1 MALKLAPAIQRSPG
15 RATRGARLVA
25 GVAVCAA
32 LLAVAFGLGRASAP
46 AAPVAAAAP
55 GGTAAD
61 GAASAD
67 GGQAPDGVEAP
78 DGGAPAGAAPGAA
91 QPAPASGP
99 ASVRNDVPVGY
110 ARSEDGAIAAAT
122 GYLSA
127 IGDKR
132 AFNRSWRETAY
143 RTMAD
148 PATADELLES
158 VAASYERIDGDL
170 GLGDAAA
177 YDGSILAVTVPVG
190 YRVDD
195 YAQDRA
201 SITVWAAGWLTRLSG
216 PQLPLRAQSSTM
228 ELTWVESD
236 WKLTAVTGIEPLDPP
251 GVAAPVT
258 DEAFSQMRGFNAYEY
273 HPQGAG

>member
-1 MALKLAPAIQRSPG
+1 MALKLAPAIQRSHG
-15 RATRGARLVA
+15 RVVPNARLIA
-25 GVAVCAA
+25 GVAVGVA
-32 LLAVAFGLGRASAP
+32 LLAGAFALGRASAP
-46 AAPVAAAAP
+46 PTVATTTPEASPADGAPAAP
-55 GGTAAD
+55 GR
-61 GAASAD
+61 
-67 GGQAPDGVEAP
+67 
-78 DGGAPAGAAPGAA
+78 APAEDADPGSA

-99 ASVRNDVPVGY
+99 VGVRNDVPVGY
-110 ARSEDGAIAAAT
+110 ARSEDGAVAAAT

-148 PATADELLES
+148 PATVDDLLAS

-195 YAQDRA
+195 YTEDRA
-201 SITVWAAGWLTRLSG
+201 SITVWAAGWVTRLSG

-273 HPQGAG
+273 RPQGAG

>member
-1 MALKLAPAIQRSPG
+1 MALKLAPAIQRSQG
-15 RATRGARLVA
+15 RVVPTARLVA
-25 GVAVCAA
+25 GVVVGVA
-32 LLAVAFGLGRASAP
+32 LLAGAFGLGRASAP
-46 AAPVAAAAP
+46 PTVVTAAAP
-55 GGTAAD
+55 AAAPDTVGGGPA
-61 GAASAD
+61 
-67 GGQAPDGVEAP
+67 DGVE
-78 DGGAPAGAAPGAA
+78 GAPAPAAGGAVPAEARQA
-91 QPAPASGP
+91 APASGP
-99 ASVRNDVPVGY
+99 VGVRNDVPVGY
-110 ARSEDGAIAAAT
+110 ARSEDGAVAAAT

-132 AFNRSWRETAY
+132 AFNRGWRETAY

-148 PATADELLES
+148 PETVEELLGS

-190 YRVDD
+190 YRIDD
-195 YAQDRA
+195 YSEDRA

-228 ELTWVESD
+228 ELSWVESD
-236 WKLTAVTGIEPLDPP
+236 WKLTAVTGIAPLDPP

-273 HPQGAG
+273 HPQDAG

>member
-1 MALKLAPAIQRSPG
+1 MALKLAPAIQRSHG
-15 RATRGARLVA
+15 RVVPNARLIA
-25 GVAVCAA
+25 GVAVGVA
-32 LLAVAFGLGRASAP
+32 LLAGAFGLGRASAP
-46 AAPVAAAAP
+46 PTVATTTPDAAPADGAPAAPADGAPAAP
-55 GGTAAD
+55 GR
-61 GAASAD
+61 
-67 GGQAPDGVEAP
+67 
-78 DGGAPAGAAPGAA
+78 APAEDPGAA

-99 ASVRNDVPVGY
+99 AGVRNDVPVGY
-110 ARSEDGAIAAAT
+110 ARSEDGAVAAAT

-148 PATADELLES
+148 PATVDDLLAS

-195 YAQDRA
+195 YTEDRA
-201 SITVWAAGWLTRLSG
+201 SITVWAAGWVTRLSG

-273 HPQGAG
+273 RPQGAG